1 MVSAVATDDPD
12 VADNQLLWYLAPLGI
27 DTQYDGEQEFRAL
40 YAMAEVVCDILPSD
54 KPRYL
59 MGVGYPEDLI
69 EAVLACRDNREVR
82 QVGIEWAIE
91 QSRELR
97 EAGVPVLHFYSM
109 GKSDNIRAI
118 AEAVF

>member
-1 MVSAVATDDPD
+1 
-12 VADNQLLWYLAPLGI
+12 L
-27 DTQYDGEQEFRAL
+27 
-40 YAMAEVVCDILPSD
+40 
-54 KPRYL
+54 
-59 MGVGYPEDLI
+59 PEDLI
-69 EAVLACRDNREVR
+69 EAVTACRNNGEVR

-97 EAGVPVLHFYSM
+97 AAGVPVLHFYSM